1 MIQLQNIKTKPFFF
15 SEEINKGCLSLTL
28 KNKNKNFDHKNW
40 LFYKGYEKKTEMK
53 GVMKERKKRETNR
66 VLAWWISASS
76 SFKESL
82 KDLPME
88 AMYISLPNKIED
100 SKPNSKT
107 KTKTHYKFSC
117 FLSLNWTI
125 AYRHDWHSHTSSK
138 PSPKAFGRTRGVATA
153 HTILLIN

>member
-88 AMYISLPNKIED
+88 AMYISL
-100 SKPNSKT
+100 S
-107 KTKTHYKFSC
+107 
-117 FLSLNWTI
+117 LSLSQTRLKIINPTP
-125 AYRHDWHSHTSSK
+125 K
-138 PSPKAFGRTRGVATA
+138 PKPKPTTNFHAFSLSTE
-153 HTILLIN
+153 L